1 MFQKAEIDAV
11 YLVGNNF
18 KSMMA
23 SLLVTTRLLPVELPE
38 KQEQIDYIYE
48 QPPGELLARAAAA
61 LHRIADLSRHAGI
74 RRRPARGAHDRHG
87 SGQLQRFRRHQLA
100 DAEHEPR
107 PAGQYHQRNYRNCE
121 RSGGLD

>member
-1 MFQKAEIDAV
+1 MFRKAEIDAV
-11 YLVGNNF
+11 YLVVNNF

-48 QPPGELLARAAAA
+48 QPPGELLAALLAA

-74 RRRPARGAHDRHG
+74 RRGPTRRPHDRHG
-87 SGQLQRFRRHQLA
+87 SRQLQRHPTSSAR
-100 DAEHEPR
+100 
-107 PAGQYHQRNYRNCE
+107 
-121 RSGGLD
+121 